1 MTLTYLEIINEVL
14 ARLRED
20 EVTSPT
26 ETTYSSLIG
35 RFVNQAKREVEDT
48 WEWIGL
54 RNTIQATTVSGDY
67 RYSLDG
73 IKERFKIINIFN
85 DTTNR
90 EIMIRPSTWMSTQF
104 NTAPIS
110 GEPQYYDVSGV
121 DETTGDYQI
130 DLYPIPNAVWTINI
144 NLFKRQ
150 AKLVTDSTETAVP
163 SYPIMLRAL
172 YSALVERGEDGGLMA
187 AESYRDYKQ
196 SLSDAIA
203 FDAQRSMRGMHD
215 WHSDYK
221 PTPTVSGY

>member
-1 MTLTYLEIINEVL
+1 MTFLELINEVL

-20 EVTSPT
+20 EVTSST
-26 ETTYSSLIG
+26 ETTYSKLIG
-35 RFVNQAKREVEDT
+35 KFVNQAKREVEDS

-73 IKERFKIINIFN
+73 IKERFKITSIFN

-90 EIMIRPSTWMSTQF
+90 EIFIRPSKWMSEQF
-104 NTAPIS
+104 NVSALT

-121 DETTGDYQI
+121 DESTGDYQI
-130 DLYPIPNAVWTINI
+130 DLYPIPNDVWTINI
-144 NLFKRQ
+144 NMFKRQ
-150 AKLVTDSTETAVP
+150 DTLSVDSTETAVP

-187 AESYRDYKQ
+187 AEAYRDYKQ
-196 SLSDAIA
+196 TLADAIA
-203 FDAQRSMRGMHD
+203 FDAQRTMRGTHD
-215 WHSDYK
+215 WGSDYR
-221 PTPTVSGY
+221 PIPTVSGY